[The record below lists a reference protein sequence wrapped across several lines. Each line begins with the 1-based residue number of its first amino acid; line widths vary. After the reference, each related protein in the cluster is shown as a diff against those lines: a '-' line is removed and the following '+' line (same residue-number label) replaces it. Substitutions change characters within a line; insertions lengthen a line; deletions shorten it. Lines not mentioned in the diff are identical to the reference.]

1 MFTKWRF
8 DLPLNP
14 YITVDQSCRC
24 EIEFVHCAV
33 FAAAVHVVFVQNLQ
47 DDEDDNMED
56 GIKLITSILGPANI
70 HHYPKILQLV
80 MADGAYAEGRYRIR
94 TGRCHIA
101 AVYMCRVVSFLVKTC
116 ACLQIQLQQLVFT
129 LGRTVL
135 LDKNVM
141 MLVRALILYRRRRF
155 INHLLTYLLTYLWTA
170 KQPWQSL

>member
-1 MFTKWRF
+1 M
-8 DLPLNP
+8 PLNP

-155 INHLLTYLLTYLWTA
+155 INHLLTYLLTYLLVNCKTA
-170 KQPWQSL
+170 VTVTVVEQ